1 MWLML
6 SCCCRIG
13 EVIQS
18 RWEHVDLEAGVWVIP
33 KENAKNRKSHTIFLS
48 PVALKKFQELKEI
61 STNENGASGHN
72 RKHTRLHEVN
82 NQASA

>member
-33 KENAKNRKSHTIFLS
+33 KENAKNRKSHTIFMS

-61 STNENGASGHN
+61 STNEKWCFPDTTGN
-72 RKHTRLHEVN
+72 TRL
-82 NQASA
+82 